1 MIYLDNAATTFPKP
15 ECVYDKV
22 NTVQRT
28 IAVNVGRGSYKAA
41 SEAMQIVDETR
52 QLLASLVGAAGPES
66 IVLTP
71 SATIAA
77 NEIILGLEWNAYKNV
92 YVTPFEH
99 NAIARPLY
107 AKCKECGIELHFLP
121 FDPLTHQLDEEE
133 MSRLFAIIPPDYIF
147 INHVSNVTGTIIP
160 VEKIAKAG
168 KDYDACVIV
177 DGSQSVGLLPIDLSH
192 SNIDFLVFAGH
203 KNLYASWGIGG
214 FISNSKYPLKPVLSG
229 GNGSDSLNL
238 ELPAA
243 IPTGFEY
250 ASPNIIAIASLHASL
265 IWLKHTSLEVIAEH
279 KEMLMQRL
287 IDGLSSQGF
296 ALYLPADRSLH
307 TSVLS
312 INVPG
317 YEADEVGMILNED
330 FNIAVRTGYHCAPF
344 VHNFLNTV
352 DTKGTVRL
360 SLGYFNTEDD
370 VNEIIHA
377 LADIMEG

>member
-52 QLLASLVGAAGPES
+52 QMLASLVGAAGPES

-99 NAIARPLY
+99 KAIARPLF
-107 AKCKECGIELHFLP
+107 AKCKEYSIDLHFLP
-121 FDPLTHQLDEEE
+121 FDPRTHQLDEDE
-133 MSRLFAIIPPDYIF
+133 MNRLFAITPPDYIF
-147 INHVSNVTGTIIP
+147 VNHVSNVTGTIVPID
-160 VEKIAKAG
+160 KIAKAG
-168 KDYDACVIV
+168 KKYDACVIV
-177 DGSQSVGLLPIDLSH
+177 DGSQSVGLLPIDLSR
-192 SNIDFLVFAGH
+192 SNVDFLIFAGH

-214 FISNSKYPLKPVLSG
+214 FICNSKYPLKTVLSG

-238 ELPAA
+238 ELPTA
-243 IPTGFEY
+243 IPAGFEF
-250 ASPNIIAIASLHASL
+250 ASPNIVAIASLHESL
-265 IWLKHTSLEVIAEH
+265 IWLKHTSLEVIAAH
-279 KEMLMQRL
+279 KEMLMQKL

-296 ALYLPADRSLH
+296 ALYLPSDRKCH

-352 DTKGTVRL
+352 DTKGTVRI

-377 LADIMEG
+377 LTDIMEG